1 VPGNLRKI
9 MGEVPRALVLM
20 DKEPREEKLP
30 LGTKLVSEPEQ
41 MRRLEPLMGL
51 IARGDVPLDETAARA
66 VAQYASGFHKR
77 AR

>member
-1 VPGNLRKI
+1 MPGNLRKI
-9 MGEVPRALVLM
+9 MVEVPRPLEIYSKVP
-20 DKEPREEKLP
+20 KEERVP
-30 LGTKLVSEPEQ
+30 LGHKEVSEPEQ

-66 VAQYASGFHKR
+66 VAAYANGFHKR

>member
-1 VPGNLRKI
+1 
-9 MGEVPRALVLM
+9 MGEVPRPMELYA
-20 DKEPREEKLP
+20 KLP
-30 LGTKLVSEPEQ
+30 KEEQSPIGTAPISEREQ

-66 VAQYASGFHKR
+66 VAQYANGFHKR